1 MKKLL
6 LFLSLFL
13 CLIYAESNPI
23 IIINPIPTNVVEQKE
38 QVEAPNN
45 QPKQPEVDLSFS
57 THPRKKYNSESMNC
71 TLEFPFSWNFDTSST
86 NCRLIASPH
95 NDKEITI
102 TLKAYVA
109 PLITTVTTISATTS
123 MNIPVTATILI
134 TEPITAN
141 AVYLNRAGALWERW
155 QLLGSKVFSPKECL
169 LLGVTEKISAVYKR
183 QLINEEYVLINTIAV
198 EDIYIK
204 SPDLVYVVTA
214 QAPEDV
220 MKKYNQTVKG
230 IMSSFYVSEVTN
242 GKKL

>member
-13 CLIYAESNPI
+13 CLIYAENNPI
-23 IIINPIPTNVVEQKE
+23 IIINPIPAHLVEQEK

-45 QPKQPEVDLSFS
+45 QPTQPEVDLSFS
-57 THPRKKYNSESMNC
+57 TQPKKKYNSESTNC
-71 TLEFPFSWNFDTSST
+71 TLEFPVSWTFDTSST
-86 NCRLIASPH
+86 NCRLIASPR
-95 NDKEITI
+95 NDKDITI
-102 TLKAYVA
+102 TLRAYIA

-155 QLLGSKVFSPKECL
+155 QLLGSKVFNPKECVL
-169 LLGVTEKISAVYKR
+169 VGVNEKISAVYKR
-183 QLINEEYVLINTIAV
+183 QLINDDFILINTIAV

-220 MKKYNQTVKG
+220 MKKYNQTIKG